1 MKRMKNAI
9 ISAIISITAISTVFP
24 HVATAANLPEKAVLE
39 PITYDA
45 SYQEDYIP
53 EQEAYEKE
61 TLSEIVIDDSV
72 IPVTAFT
79 DETGSVAYEDEQGH
93 VIYVLDDKI
102 IIYGDDL
109 EGGMMII

>member
-9 ISAIISITAISTVFP
+9 VSAIISITAISTVFP
-24 HVATAANLPEKAVLE
+24 HVATAANMPEKAVLE
-39 PITYDA
+39 PITIAYDA
-45 SYQEDYIP
+45 SEDYIP
-53 EQEAYEKE
+53 EQEAHEEE
-61 TLSEIVIDDSV
+61 TLSEIVINDSV

-79 DETGSVAYEDEQGH
+79 DETGSVAYEDEQGR